1 MSYAVDIVL
10 NVVSVDID
18 VTAYVYIDPEDG
30 SVDVVDKL
38 VMWRSSNGDITP
50 LLRNE
55 YVLKEVERLVA
66 EALVE
71 EALQDNI

>member
-10 NVVSVDID
+10 NVSSVDID

-38 VMWRSSNGDITP
+38 VMWSGSGYITP

-55 YVLKEVERLVA
+55 YILKEVERLVA

-71 EALQDNI
+71 EALSQDI

>member
-10 NVVSVDID
+10 NVASVDID
-18 VTAYVYIDPEDG
+18 VTAYVYIDLEDG

-38 VMWRSSNGDITP
+38 VVWRSGEDITP

>member
-10 NVVSVDID
+10 NVASVDID

-38 VMWRSSNGDITP
+38 VMWRSSGDITP

-55 YVLKEVERLVA
+55 YILKEVERLVA
-66 EALVE
+66 KALVE
-71 EALQDNI
+71 EALSQDI

>member
-10 NVVSVDID
+10 NVASVDID
-18 VTAYVYIDPEDG
+18 VTAYVYIDLEDG

-38 VMWRSSNGDITP
+38 VVGDSGGDITP
-50 LLRNE
+50 LLRNK

>member
-10 NVVSVDID
+10 NVASVDID

-38 VMWRSSNGDITP
+38 VMWRSSGDITP

-55 YVLKEVERLVA
+55 YVLKEVERLVV

>member
-10 NVVSVDID
+10 NVASVDID

-38 VMWRSSNGDITP
+38 VMWRSSGDITP

-55 YVLKEVERLVA
+55 YILKEVERLVA

>member
-10 NVVSVDID
+10 NVASVDID

-38 VMWRSSNGDITP
+38 VMWRSSGDITP

-71 EALQDNI
+71 EALSQDI

>member
-10 NVVSVDID
+10 NVASVDVD

-38 VMWRSSNGDITP
+38 VMWRSSGDITP

-55 YVLKEVERLVA
+55 YILKEVERLVA

>member
-10 NVVSVDID
+10 NVASVDID
-18 VTAYVYIDPEDG
+18 VTAYVYIDLEDG

-38 VMWRSSNGDITP
+38 VVWRSGEDITP
-50 LLRNE
+50 LLRNK

>member
-10 NVVSVDID
+10 ELSGVEID
-18 VTAYVYIDPEDG
+18 ATAYVYIDPEDG

-38 VMWRSSNGDITP
+38 VLFPGGDVSS
-50 LLRNE
+50 LLRNKAF
-55 YVLKEVERLVA
+55 LGTVEKLVA

-71 EALQDNI
+71 EALQENI

>member
-1 MSYAVDIVL
+1 L
-10 NVVSVDID
+10 NVASVDID
-18 VTAYVYIDPEDG
+18 VTAYVYIDLEDG

-38 VMWRSSNGDITP
+38 VVCRSGEDITP
-50 LLRNE
+50 LLRNK

-71 EALQDNI
+71 EALQENI

>member
-10 NVVSVDID
+10 NVASVDID

-38 VMWRSSNGDITP
+38 VMWRSSGDITP

-71 EALQDNI
+71 EALQDSI